1 MAEVTCDRASKALI
15 LMILLVGFFF
25 LFFRQVVVQY
35 SEELTNIAKTVEKAD
50 KIEMPTF
57 TICSGFKKSLFTEY
71 NISPTIFSF
80 HPWKDTNLPSNA
92 TLRTLFE
99 DLVFKLNRD
108 FKIIMTFVIYGK
120 TLSEPDVFPL
130 KLGMNEFKT
139 DISIYKFEVKEIP
152 TDFVGMCYAIIPIG
166 ISITVC
172 LWNGRIPKQSN
183 ISKIFMSSCEGI
195 AKILGKTF

>member
-1 MAEVTCDRASKALI
+1 MAEVTFDRAIKALV

-25 LFFRQVVVQY
+25 LFFWQVVVQY
-35 SEELTNIAKTVEKAD
+35 SEELTNTAKTVQKAD

-92 TLRTLFE
+92 TLRTLFD

-108 FKIIMTFVIYGK
+108 FKIIMTYFILGK
-120 TLSEPDVFPL
+120 TLSEPDVLHL
-130 KLGMNEFKT
+130 KVGMNEWKSDF
-139 DISIYKFEVKEIP
+139 SFYKFEVKEIP

-166 ISITVC
+166 ISLTVC
-172 LWNGRIPKQSN
+172 LWNGRTPK
-183 ISKIFMSSCEGI
+183 I
-195 AKILGKTF
+195 